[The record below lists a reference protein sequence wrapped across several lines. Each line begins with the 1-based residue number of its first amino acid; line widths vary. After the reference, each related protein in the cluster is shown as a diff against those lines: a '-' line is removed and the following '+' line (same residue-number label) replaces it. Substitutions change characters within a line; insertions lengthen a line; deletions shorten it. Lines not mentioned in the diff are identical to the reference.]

1 MKLFLEVTFVLQ
13 VKEEN
18 EEEQQLRSRAVL
30 LEESMQEVRIMS
42 DYLGG
47 EHAGGVND
55 VRSSWRK

>member
-42 DYLGG
+42 DYLEG
-47 EHAGGVND
+47 ND
-55 VRSSWRK
+55 IRL